1 LNIEIETKKDNPLMD
16 RVEVRFDVIHTGEA
30 TPTRAAL
37 RAELANI
44 LGVNKDR
51 IIIDNVLSNYGITKS
66 SGYAK
71 VYGSVE
77 SAKKYESDYL
87 LDRYGLGKEE

>member
-1 LNIEIETKKDNPLMD
+1 MNIEIETKKDNPLMD
-16 RVEVRFDVIHTGEA
+16 RVEVRFDVMHTGEA
-30 TPTRAAL
+30 TPTRDVL

-51 IIIDNVLSNYGITKS
+51 VIVDNVLSNYGITKS

-77 SAKKYESDYL
+77 SAKNYESDYL
-87 LDRYGLGKEE
+87 LDRFGLGKGE